1 MKEEEHLSETT
12 QAVLTILSTAMILFS
27 FAAGSNIAAIFAIL
41 SMVAIKYY
49 VIKCH
54 NKKMDK
60 FYFIAF
66 SLCATGMVILEILLY
81 RSGS

>member
-41 SMVAIKYY
+41 SMVTIKYHAIKCYD
-49 VIKCH
+49 
-54 NKKMDK
+54 KKLDK
-60 FYFIAF
+60 FYFICF
-66 SLCATGMVILEILLY
+66 SACAIAMTILELSLY
-81 RSGS
+81 T